1 MSQRD
6 LEFEETLPLELKLR
20 VLQAELDRLEAD
32 YRWLKRRKE
41 EVEDQ
46 IRDFEKRLLNTRR
59 RRVLRRIK

>member
-46 IRDFEKRLLNTRR
+46 IRDFEKRLVNTRR